1 MNKHIFTNDK
11 FIGYISKVTPNFSN
25 IHFPTPKLLKK
36 FWHHE
41 DELSGGIVGNYVV
54 IEGENYGF
62 LGKLQ
67 EVSLPEKEQN
77 FLGEHA
83 FYDSLFHPQGKIEL
97 LLSFNYYSTKI
108 DKGLDKYPAVGSKV
122 YLCSSDLIKT
132 LFVSANPEDNTSFD
146 IAKLPNNLETS
157 LPLDPN
163 QLFGRHCAIVGTTG
177 GGKSYTI
184 SKVLEEFL
192 SLHKSKAILIDATG
206 EYENFYDHEN
216 VKVVKF
222 GAGDEDTFFHYSRLR
237 TMDLVALFRPSE
249 NTQKP
254 KLINAIESLRVV
266 EYYNKNKDDRNPEIT
281 IFQKRNQPKNNYASW
296 YTLAKAERNFD
307 NSFFDMGNLNHQINE
322 ECVKLSN
329 GNTLSQYGDYNNQEK
344 GYVTSLLT
352 RIEVLKNNSS
362 FNSVFGF
369 NKQLDDDNEF
379 NQELEDFLD
388 EEQTDETLFIISLKD
403 ASFEKGLR
411 EILTNAIGSYLLE
424 EARNYKF
431 RENPIV
437 LFVDEAHQFLK
448 KTIADDFFQDL
459 ELDAFDKIAKECRKH
474 GLFLC
479 ISTQTPRDIPVGTL
493 SQMGTFIVHR
503 LINET
508 DRAVIEKACSEGNR
522 NALSYLPTLQSGEA
536 LLISIEMPM
545 PIIIKIKEPNIK
557 PKSLTPKLFK

>member
-1 MNKHIFTNDK
+1 MNKHIFVNDK
-11 FIGYISKVTPNFSN
+11 FVGYISKVTPNFSN
-25 IHFPTPKLLKK
+25 IHFPTPTLLKK
-36 FWHHE
+36 FWHYE

-54 IEGENYGF
+54 IEGENFGF

-83 FYDSLFHPQGKIEL
+83 FYDSSFHPQGKIEL

-122 YLCSSDLIKT
+122 YLCSADLIKT
-132 LFVSANPEDNTSFD
+132 LFVSDNSNGGASFD
-146 IAKLPNNLETS
+146 IAKLTNGLETD
-157 LPLDPN
+157 LPLNPN

-184 SKVLEEFL
+184 SRILEEFL
-192 SLHKSKAILIDATG
+192 HLNKSKAILIDATG
-206 EYENFYDHEN
+206 EYENFYDLEN
-216 VKVVKF
+216 VKTVKF
-222 GAGDEDTFFHYSRLR
+222 GANNEDTFFHYSRLR
-237 TMDLVALFRPSE
+237 TMDLVALFKPSE
-249 NTQKP
+249 GVQKP
-254 KLINAIESLRVV
+254 KLIDAIKSLKLVKQLQINESYIQNIFPKENKPKSSYFNKIGQYSDIIESD
-266 EYYNKNKDDRNPEIT
+266 KSD
-281 IFQKRNQPKNNYASW
+281 F
-296 YTLAKAERNFD
+296 
-307 NSFFDMGNLNHQINE
+307 NLSNLTQQINE
-322 ECVKLSN
+322 ECIKHGDSN
-329 GNTLSQYGDYNNQEK
+329 NFG
-344 GYVTSLLT
+344 TSDGTAIANVRSLIS
-352 RIEVLKNNSS
+352 RIEHLRLQPEFKNI
-362 FNSVFGF
+362 FGF
-369 NKQLDDDNEF
+369 NKQLGDNNEF
-379 NQELEDFLD
+379 NQELENFLD
-388 EEQTDETLFIISLKD
+388 EEQTAQTLFIISLKD

-411 EILTNAIGSYLLE
+411 EILTNAIGNYLLE
-424 EARNYKF
+424 EARQYKF
-431 RENPIV
+431 KEKPIV

-448 KTIADDFFQDL
+448 KSISDDSFQDL

-508 DRAVIEKACSEGNR
+508 DRSVIEKACSEGNKSS
-522 NALSYLPTLQSGEA
+522 LSYLPTLQSGEA

-557 PKSLTPKLFK
+557 PTSLTPKLFK

>member
-1 MNKHIFTNDK
+1 MNKHIFVNDK
-11 FIGYISKVTPNFSN
+11 FVGYISKVTPNFSN
-25 IHFPTPKLLKK
+25 IHFPTPTLLKK
-36 FWHHE
+36 FWHYD

-54 IEGENYGF
+54 IEGENFGF
-62 LGKLQ
+62 LGQLQ

-83 FYDSLFHPQGKIEL
+83 FYDSSFHPQGKIEL

-122 YLCSSDLIKT
+122 YLCSADLIKT
-132 LFVSANPEDNTSFD
+132 LFISDNSSGSVSFD
-146 IAKLPNNLETS
+146 IAKLTNGLETN
-157 LPLDPN
+157 LPLNPN

-184 SKVLEEFL
+184 SRILEEFL
-192 SLHKSKAILIDATG
+192 HLNKSKAILIDATG
-206 EYENFYDHEN
+206 EYENFYDLEN
-216 VKVVKF
+216 VKTVKF
-222 GAGDEDTFFHYSRLR
+222 GANDEDTFFHYSRLR
-237 TMDLVALFRPSE
+237 TMDLVALSRPSE
-249 NTQKP
+249 NSQKP
-254 KLINAIESLRVV
+254 KLIEAIKSLKLVKQLQLNESYTQNIYVKA
-266 EYYNKNKDDRNPEIT
+266 NK
-281 IFQKRNQPKNNYASW
+281 PK
-296 YTLAKAERNFD
+296 
-307 NSFFDMGNLNHQINE
+307 NSFFTALGIYRTIIESDKSDFKLGNLTSQIYE
-322 ECVKLSN
+322 ECINTGDTNNFGNYNSN
-329 GNTLSQYGDYNNQEK
+329 ERNWVS
-344 GYVTSLLT
+344 SLIG
-352 RIEVLKNNSS
+352 RIEHLRGKREFKNI
-362 FNSVFGF
+362 FGF
-369 NKQLDDDNEF
+369 DKQLDDNNEF

-388 EEQTDETLFIISLKD
+388 DSQTGKTLFIISLKD

-411 EILTNAIGSYLLE
+411 EILTNAIGSYLLD
-424 EARNYKF
+424 EARDYKF
-431 RENPIV
+431 KENPIV

-448 KTIADDFFQDL
+448 KSISDDSFQDL

-508 DRAVIEKACSEGNR
+508 DRSVIEKACSEGNKSS
-522 NALSYLPTLQSGEA
+522 LSYLPTLQSGEA

-557 PKSLTPKLFK
+557 PTSLTPKLFK

>member
-1 MNKHIFTNDK
+1 MNKHIFTNEK
-11 FIGYISKVTPNFSN
+11 FVGYISKVTPSFSN

-36 FWHHE
+36 FWHYD
-41 DELSGGIVGNYVV
+41 DELSGGIVGNYIV

-83 FYDSLFHPQGKIEL
+83 FYDSSFHPQGKVEL

-122 YLCSSDLIKT
+122 YLCSAELIKT
-132 LFVSANPEDNTSFD
+132 LFVNDVAENNVSFD
-146 IAKLPNNLETS
+146 IAKLTNTLETD
-157 LPLDPN
+157 LPLNPN
-163 QLFGRHCAIVGTTG
+163 QLFGRHCAVVGTTG

-184 SKVLEEFL
+184 SRILEEFL
-192 SLHKSKAILIDATG
+192 HLNQSKAILIDATG
-206 EYENFYDHEN
+206 EYESFYELGN
-216 VKVVKF
+216 VKTVKF
-222 GAGDEDTFFHYSRLR
+222 GANDEDTFFHYSRLR
-237 TMDLVALFRPSE
+237 TMDLIALFRPSE

-254 KLINAIESLRVV
+254 KLLDAIKSLKLVKQLQENEDYDSSIYEKENQSKMEYYSHLGTYRTEIESDKSDF
-266 EYYNKNKDDRNPEIT
+266 NI
-281 IFQKRNQPKNNYASW
+281 S
-296 YTLAKAERNFD
+296 
-307 NSFFDMGNLNHQINE
+307 NLTHQIGC
-322 ECVKLSN
+322 ECIKHGDIN
-329 GNTLSQYGDYNNQEK
+329 NFGGNDGSAVAN
-344 GYVTSLLT
+344 VRSLIS
-352 RIEVLKNNSS
+352 RIEHIRGKLEYRNI
-362 FNSVFGF
+362 FGF
-369 NKQLDDDNEF
+369 NKQLNNNNEF

-388 EEQTDETLFIISLKD
+388 TTQTEKTLFIICLKD

-411 EILTNAIGSYLLE
+411 EILTNAIGNYLLD
-424 EARNYKF
+424 EARQYKF
-431 RENPIV
+431 KEKPLV

-448 KTIADDFFQDL
+448 KTITDDFFQDL

-479 ISTQTPRDIPVGTL
+479 ISTQNPRDIPVGTL

-508 DRAVIEKACSEGNR
+508 DRLVIEKACSEGSR
-522 NALSYLPTLQSGEA
+522 NSLSYLPALQSGEA

-545 PIIIKIKEPNIK
+545 PIIVKIKEPTIK
-557 PKSLTPKLFK
+557 PTSLTPKLFS

>member
-1 MNKHIFTNDK
+1 MKKHIFVNDK
-11 FIGYISKVTPNFSN
+11 FVGYISKVTPNYSN
-25 IHFPTPKLLKK
+25 IHFPTPTLLKK
-36 FWHHE
+36 FWHYE

-54 IEGENYGF
+54 IEGENFGF

-83 FYDSLFHPQGKIEL
+83 FYDSSFHPQGKIEL

-122 YLCSSDLIKT
+122 YLCSADLIKT
-132 LFVSANPEDNTSFD
+132 LFVSDNSSGSVSFD
-146 IAKLPNNLETS
+146 IAKLTNGLETD
-157 LPLDPN
+157 LPLNPN

-184 SKVLEEFL
+184 SRILEEFL
-192 SLHKSKAILIDATG
+192 HLNKSKAILIDATG
-206 EYENFYDHEN
+206 EYENFYDLEN
-216 VKVVKF
+216 VKTVKF
-222 GAGDEDTFFHYSRLR
+222 GANDEDTFFHYSRLR

-249 NTQKP
+249 NSQKP
-254 KLINAIESLRVV
+254 KLIDAIKSLKLVKQLQIHDG
-266 EYYNKNKDDRNPEIT
+266 YAQNIYLKA
-281 IFQKRNQPKNNYASW
+281 NQPKRDFFTKIGTYRNIIESDKSDFNLSKLTQQIYEECINTGDTNNFGAYNGN
-296 YTLAKAERNFD
+296 ERNWV
-307 NSFFDMGNLNHQINE
+307 S
-322 ECVKLSN
+322 
-329 GNTLSQYGDYNNQEK
+329 
-344 GYVTSLLT
+344 SLVG
-352 RIEVLKNNSS
+352 RIEHLRGQREFKNI
-362 FNSVFGF
+362 FGF
-369 NKQLDDDNEF
+369 TKKLDDDNEF
-379 NQELEDFLD
+379 NKELEDFLD
-388 EEQTDETLFIISLKD
+388 EAQTEQTLFIISLKD

-411 EILTNAIGSYLLE
+411 EILTNAIGNYLLE
-424 EARNYKF
+424 EARQYKF
-431 RENPIV
+431 KENPIV

-508 DRAVIEKACSEGNR
+508 DRSVIEKACSEGNKSS
-522 NALSYLPTLQSGEA
+522 LSYLPTLQSGEA

-557 PKSLTPKLFK
+557 PTSLTPKLFK